1 MSEFAL
7 IELIQQRCPPQRS
20 PVLGIGDDCALMA
33 VPPGNLLALST
44 DTLNADVH
52 FRATDSPA
60 DIGYKAAAVNLSDL
74 AAMGAEPAG
83 CTLALSLPSADQD
96 WLADFIDGFA
106 AASRP
111 HRLDLLGGD
120 TTRGPLSISV
130 TVLGWVP
137 HGEALRRDA
146 ARIGDDLWVT
156 GSLGDAAAALRLG
169 DSADPYLLAR
179 LRRPTPRVEVG
190 RALLRRAHAAIDL
203 SDGLFGDLGHVLK
216 ASGCGADLDL
226 AALPCSHSLAAA
238 LPELEDRWNCQLC
251 GGDDYELAFTAD
263 PGRRREIEQA
273 VEGLGVTVTRIGRLR
288 AEPGLRCFTADGER
302 WTPSGYAWQ
311 HFASER

>member
-7 IELIQQRCPPQRS
+7 IDLIRQRCPPQRC
-20 PVLGIGDDCALMA
+20 PALGIGDDCALLA
-33 VPPGNLLALST
+33 VPPGSLLAVST

-52 FRATDSPA
+52 FHRAERPA

-83 CTLALSLPSADQD
+83 CTLALSLPEADRD
-96 WLADFIDGFA
+96 WLQAFIDGFA

-120 TTRGPLSISV
+120 TTRGPLSINV

-137 HGEALRRDA
+137 HGAALRRDA
-146 ARIGDDLWVT
+146 ARVGDDLWVT

-169 DSADPYLLAR
+169 ERADPYLQMR

-190 RALLRRAHAAIDL
+190 RVLLRRAHAAIDL
-203 SDGLFGDLGHVLK
+203 SDGLYGDLGHLLK
-216 ASGCGADLDL
+216 ASGCGAELQL
-226 AALPCSHSLAAA
+226 AALPVSHALAAA
-238 LPELEDRWNCQLC
+238 LPNPEDRWNCQLC

-263 PGRRREIEQA
+263 PARRHEIEQA
-273 VEGLGVTVTRIGRLR
+273 VEALGVTVTRIGSLR
-288 AEPGLRCFTADGER
+288 AEPGLRCLAADGEH
-302 WTPSGYAWQ
+302 WTPDRSAWQ
-311 HFASER
+311 HFSTDR